1 VTLHTATLH
10 PQLAGLGCRWWRDR
24 NLTEEFR
31 IVLGAEE
38 SADFLSSPIRDSVLH
53 GTVARFRL
61 AQGQGRDH
69 ALLEQIREGG
79 GTDFLALPLFRL
91 LDHHLVTT
99 WVTDTPGGFTDDQI
113 ARLSDL
119 VPARWVRWSRR
130 ASSAALPATCCES
143 ACKFGRRSGVKV
155 ASRLTSGLALDP
167 GHGGV
172 AELRQGMQLP
182 AWRLAG
188 RHF

>member
-1 VTLHTATLH
+1 MTLHTATLH

-91 LDHHLVTT
+91 LDHHPVTT

-113 ARLSDL
+113 ARLSAL
-119 VPARWVRWSRR
+119 VPALGAVVEARLRR
-130 ASSAALPATCCES
+130 RITRDL
-143 ACKFGRRSGVKV
+143 
-155 ASRLTSGLALDP
+155 L
-167 GHGGV
+167 
-172 AELRQGMQLP
+172 
-182 AWRLAG
+182 
-188 RHF
+188 